1 MSKAPPVADTST
13 DGPGDNSSSD
23 YKRRHARSRRR
34 VADDVKRAMAEFIS
48 GRKLAPLAA
57 GDARNMPNRCTSR
70 VLMRDIAAGPVWN
83 GWSPDATNARFHR
96 ASGLSASDVPRLTLK
111 WAFGF
116 PGVSSVCG
124 QPTVAGG
131 RVFVGVDTGCVYA
144 LDAASGCVHW
154 SFLAETGVPA
164 DQHWAASA
172 HGGRGRRRSRLHQQ
186 GVWLHFGDIRGNC
199 LGRCQHGRAVWKVN
213 ADPHP
218 LAAITGS
225 PTLCEAVCMCR
236 CRPARRLQ
244 AASDYPCCTF
254 RGSIVALD
262 AATGRQLWKT
272 YAIADPKPSRRNSQG
287 RSSGP
292 AQGRPSARSDDRS
305 VTVPSTLLLA
315 TPIPNRRQRPPTP

>member
-1 MSKAPPVADTST
+1 MRV
-13 DGPGDNSSSD
+13 
-23 YKRRHARSRRR
+23 HAEG

-96 ASGLSASDVPRLTLK
+96 ASGLSASEAFRLTLK

-116 PGVSSVCG
+116 PGVSSCTASPLWQADACSSVWIPG
-124 QPTVAGG
+124 TSMRSTQ
-131 RVFVGVDTGCVYA
+131 VDACTGPSWPKPACNAISIGPVTA
-144 LDAASGCVHW
+144 PVRLMPLTSATSAA
-154 SFLAETGVPA
+154 TY
-164 DQHWAASA
+164 
-172 HGGRGRRRSRLHQQ
+172 
-186 GVWLHFGDIRGNC
+186 
-199 LGRCQHGRAVWKVN
+199 LGRCQHGRA
-213 ADPHP
+213 ALEGERRPHP
-218 LAAITGS
+218 SRRSLVRRRVCEGRLYVPVSSREEAAGGS
-225 PTLCEAVCMCR
+225 LN
-236 CRPARRLQ
+236 
-244 AASDYPCCTF
+244 YPCCTF

-272 YAIADPKPSRRNSQG
+272 YAIADPPNHRDAIHRG

-292 AQGRPSARSDDRS
+292 AQGRPSGTLRRSIH